1 MSKYIVIAPGDR
13 IVLGWAYPT
22 KPREPEYDADEAHYI
37 KLGQGTYLHVE
48 TEAENEHVLLI
59 AYPFVEDR
67 AKKVAKEIGG
77 KVEFIP

>member
-1 MSKYIVIAPGDR
+1 MTKYIVIAEGDR

-22 KPREPEYDADEAHYI
+22 KAREPEYEADPAHYI
-37 KLGQGTYLHVE
+37 KTGDGCYLHVE
-48 TEAENEHVLLI
+48 TEAENEHVLIL

-67 AKKVAKEIGG
+67 AKKVAKQIGG